1 MKVDNNTSS
10 WFYNKDRIDSFMEK
24 FNEDMKLN
32 RIVFIDV
39 EDIKRKTVEDAEKFR
54 NFLTNILE
62 DSDKEE
68 KI

>member
-10 WFYNKDRIDSFMEK
+10 GFYNKDRIDSFMEK

-32 RIVFIDV
+32 RIVLIDV
-39 EDIKRKTVEDAEKFR
+39 EDIKRKTIEKAEKFE

-68 KI
+68 KL